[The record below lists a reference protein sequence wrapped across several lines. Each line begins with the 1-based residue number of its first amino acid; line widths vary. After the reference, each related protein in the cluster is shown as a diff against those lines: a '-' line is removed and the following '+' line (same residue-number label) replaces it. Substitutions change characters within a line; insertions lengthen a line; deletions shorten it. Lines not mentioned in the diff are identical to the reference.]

1 MSDYK
6 ESHFL
11 RLQDYIAE
19 GSNGELTTEEK
30 EYENLLFS
38 VAGVMRKEG
47 RNKARD
53 WLMKDRGCTRFI
65 AERIISE
72 VINLFYATD
81 TIRQDAWRNL
91 LFQKLLDRALEWE
104 ASFIVVDD
112 DGKERCTARAK
123 DYEAYTK
130 IIKEAAKIKRLS
142 SGDNENDGGG
152 RVNNTQIN
160 IYNTDAQSV
169 GIPETD
175 RRAII
180 NNPYFQ
186 QLPKK
191 HQRRLE
197 MEVGV
202 RPIDIDEVMDN
213 SIEIANEVTGE

>member
-72 VINLFYATD
+72 AINLFYATD

-112 DGKERCTARAK
+112 DGKKRNTARAK